1 MLREQISELKSY
13 LNDKSAPF
21 GVDLLLP
28 QVGGSARKTNYDYTK
43 GKLDQLIDI
52 IIDSGARLFVSAVG
66 VPPQAVVDKLHK
78 VRLFSD
84 IMQETTKA
92 DNFNLEQ
99 RLIYEHDRTSQTCSE
114 MFRLGSGFDLCPRW

>member
-43 GKLDQLIDI
+43 GKLNELVDI

-78 VRLFSD
+78 VRLSHSHFVPAPAK
-84 IMQETTKA
+84 TT
-92 DNFNLEQ
+92 
-99 RLIYEHDRTSQTCSE
+99 H
-114 MFRLGSGFDLCPRW
+114 